1 MKLVLNFELQL
12 FISKIFKIII
22 ILINIFQ
29 KCYIFLCSLFETQ
42 YNLYSNNIIFCF
54 KYYYYHILFVVTE
67 NCFNIYIYK
76 PYIYILIGILYIYIN
91 CILFFFNFIQ
101 KYEFKKLLIY
111 KLLFLTFSLILIFL
125 VNNIELYNFY
135 YHNELYIKNYFEQTK
150 NFVYDTINCLNQI
163 NLNSFK
169 ILKKNYLQIFFFKIF
184 LIVSLIFLYYH
195 FFYINNHIYKDS
207 LKTFKFR
214 NVLNVSIKKLN
225 KNKIFLILIVI
236 IPLYFFRLEKTS
248 ILETGFIQEIFY
260 LLII

>member
-1 MKLVLNFELQL
+1 M
-12 FISKIFKIII
+12 
-22 ILINIFQ
+22 
-29 KCYIFLCSLFETQ
+29 
-42 YNLYSNNIIFCF
+42 
-54 KYYYYHILFVVTE
+54 
-67 NCFNIYIYK
+67 
-76 PYIYILIGILYIYIN
+76 
-91 CILFFFNFIQ
+91 
-101 KYEFKKLLIY
+101 LIY
-111 KLLFLTFSLILIFL
+111 KLLFLTFSLIFIFL